1 MENKQLEQWVLESK
15 TDKQKLNDLLEVYKP
30 FIMSCTQKISGRF
43 LRYGSDDE
51 LTIAMMAFT
60 KAVERYLPE
69 QGDFL
74 NFARSIIR
82 SRVIDYYRSQKR
94 HSNKVIYLQQQE
106 EETDDSAE
114 DSVETQASLT
124 VYSEEKE
131 REERLLE
138 IKTLKEKL
146 ELFDISFYELENAA
160 PRNKQTKQVCS
171 KIISFLHND
180 RQAREQMLHNK
191 MLPLN
196 LIEKE
201 LGIKRKKFERHRKY
215 IIAVLLIMSG
225 DYPYLEEYVKGL

>member
-15 TDKQKLNDLLEVYKP
+15 NDKQKLNELIEVYKP
-30 FIMSCTQKISGRF
+30 FIISCTQKISGRF
-43 LRYGSDDE
+43 LQYGSDDE

-60 KAVERYLPE
+60 KAVEKYLPAN
-69 QGDFL
+69 GDFL
-74 NFARSIIR
+74 SFARSIIR
-82 SRVIDYYRSQKR
+82 SRVIDYYRSQYK
-94 HSNKVIYLQQQE
+94 HSNKIVYLQQQE
-106 EETDDSAE
+106 EETDN
-114 DSVETQASLT
+114 SVETQVSLT
-124 VYSEEKE
+124 VYSEEKA

-138 IKTLKEKL
+138 IETLKKKL
-146 ELFDISFYELENAA
+146 ELYDISFYELESAA
-160 PRNKQTKQVCS
+160 PRNKQTKQVCG

-180 RQAREQMLHNK
+180 QRAKEYMLNSK
-191 MLPLN
+191 MLPLS

>member
-15 TDKQKLNDLLEVYKP
+15 NDKQKLNDLLEVYKP

-60 KAVERYLPE
+60 KAVERYSPA

-94 HSNKVIYLQQQE
+94 HSGKIVYLQQQE
-106 EETDDSAE
+106 EEID
-114 DSVETQASLT
+114 DSVEAQASLT
-124 VYSEEKE
+124 IYSEEKT
-131 REERLLE
+131 REERILE
-138 IKTLKEKL
+138 IKALKEKL
-146 ELFDISFYELENAA
+146 ETYDINFYELENAA
-160 PRNKQTKQVCS
+160 PRNKQTKQVCK
-171 KIISFLHND
+171 KIISYLHTNQ
-180 RQAREQMLHNK
+180 QAREHMLHSK
-191 MLPLN
+191 MLPLS